1 MYKRIIDKLKELSKN
16 LHKDNKFEKK
26 EKTSSYLAALK
37 KIRAANKIADLAK
50 IATVLKTTMVTNVLG
65 TSSGTATQSATVGGP
80 STLAISTIENL
91 NQQKGKEKQEQQDPA
106 QNNHRF
112 SYLFY

>member
-37 KIRAANKIADLAK
+37 KIRASNKIENLTK
-50 IATVLKTTMVTNVLG
+50 IVNEIKTTMVSSVLG
-65 TSSGTATQSATVGGP
+65 TPSAPGTT
-80 STLAISTIENL
+80 STALAISTIETTM
-91 NQQKGKEKQEQQDPA
+91 NQTKTQQPA

-112 SYLFY
+112 S